1 MSNRR
6 FTHGSR
12 HGVSRWIYAR
22 CVYSPSPQSGD
33 PEARPPAVGD
43 LIEAA
48 RLLGVVTVPDPVER
62 EIGRPGDLLALS
74 AIVLGAAENQVVQA
88 EQAAVDAGGGL
99 ATVCD
104 AADLTAHLMCDDD
117 TWQTRQWL
125 GWHTG
130 RLVHHLE
137 RAEGEG
143 HLPVPAGEMAAECV
157 RAVLILLHHFVAD
170 GAAHIPIE
178 QRERFR
184 GALTAVLRRID
195 DM

>member
-1 MSNRR
+1 M
-6 FTHGSR
+6 FTPSKSDDSGSR
-12 HGVSRWIYAR
+12 
-22 CVYSPSPQSGD
+22 P
-33 PEARPPAVGD
+33 PEIGE

-48 RLLGVVTVPDPVER
+48 RLLGVVTVPDPAER
-62 EIGRPGDLLALS
+62 QLGHPADVLALS

-88 EQAAVDAGGGL
+88 EQAAVDAGGDL
-99 ATVCD
+99 DTVCD

-137 RAEGEG
+137 QAQREG
-143 HLPVPAGEMAAECV
+143 HLPEPSGEIAAECV
-157 RAVLILLHHFVAD
+157 RGVLILLHHYVAEGD
-170 GAAHIPIE
+170 PHVPME

-184 GALTAVLRRID
+184 ATLTAALRRLD

>member
-1 MSNRR
+1 M
-6 FTHGSR
+6 
-12 HGVSRWIYAR
+12 
-22 CVYSPSPQSGD
+22 YSPSSQPGD
-33 PEARPPAVGD
+33 PAARPAVGD

-48 RLLGVVTVPDPVER
+48 RLLGVVTVPDPTER
-62 EIGRPGDLLALS
+62 DIGRPADVLALS

-88 EQAAVDAGGGL
+88 EQAAVDSGGDL
-99 ATVCD
+99 ATVCG

-137 RAEGEG
+137 RAEREG
-143 HLPVPAGEMAAECV
+143 HLPGPAGQMAAECV
-157 RAVLILLHHFVAD
+157 RAVLMLLHHFVAD
-170 GAAHIPIE
+170 GETHIPME

-184 GALTAVLRRID
+184 ATLTAVLRRID

>member
-1 MSNRR
+1 MS
-6 FTHGSR
+6 
-12 HGVSRWIYAR
+12 VSFYAR
-22 CVYSPSPQSGD
+22 YVYSPSSQSGD
-33 PEARPPAVGD
+33 PEARPPAAGD

-48 RLLGVVTVPDPVER
+48 RLLGVVTVPEPAEHP
-62 EIGRPGDLLALS
+62 IGRPADLLALS
-74 AIVLGAAENQVVQA
+74 AIVLGAAETQVVQA
-88 EQAAVDAGGGL
+88 EQAAVEAGGDI

-104 AADLTAHLMCDDD
+104 AADLTAHLICDDD

-137 RAEGEG
+137 SAEHGG
-143 HLPVPAGEMAAECV
+143 HLPVPAGQMAAECV

-170 GAAHIPIE
+170 GETHIPME

-184 GALTAVLRRID
+184 ATLTAVLRRID